1 VSPLPEGE
9 LPAREKSTTLPT
21 CSLHSSGGPAPSC
34 RPVFSRPLPP
44 CFPLRRGVRI
54 RNAMMRV
61 FNFVVD
67 YYETHHDFPTFHQ
80 IGQACQISRR
90 NVSKY
95 LDLLQEQGL
104 IELPVAI
111 A

>member
-1 VSPLPEGE
+1 MQYLDKVGLPIHHPSAGR
-9 LPAREKSTTLPT
+9 PMTLYQEET
-21 CSLHSSGGPAPSC
+21 
-34 RPVFSRPLPP
+34 
-44 CFPLRRGVRI
+44 

-90 NVSKY
+90 TVSKY